1 MRQNQNSFE
10 RLCISSK
17 VKFWLLKC
25 SRVGLGACA
34 LMWKELKWED
44 ISKLKNS
51 YDENG
56 KLDLARSND
65 PYLFDMDEN
74 GFPVFSD
81 KNISFVMG
89 MIANDSQYDQA
100 DREETESI
108 FRGMLD
114 NENEERS
121 EDIRRAVCEV
131 DAANSTH
138 LTAVGNLKIDKL
150 MIDFGLADTPDGNFL
165 KSKKIEEE
173 MGKKGIAGG
182 LLFTAEEISKIEP
195 SELKR
200 QLREGSPELVY
211 RIAHAAERHVND
223 EAERYTKKDKDTHET
238 FSEEKWAR
246 IERYRKV
253 KKNNFSF
260 ATKFCHWACVYID
273 DMEDNF
279 CIYDNV
285 VGGVLPY
292 YVSLYAPNEL
302 NKCYEFKRGT
312 SKVEEYKEG
321 VEGYRRYRE
330 LYDSLKVGINKWRRD
345 NNQKGDIGYG
355 EIDQLIWYH
364 FKGKKGRRRTEEAL
378 KRVTD
383 RYLGSMSSSA

>member
-1 MRQNQNSFE
+1 MVNRCARIRIALM

-56 KLDLARSND
+56 KLDLARSNE
-65 PYLFDMDEN
+65 PVSFDMDEN

-121 EDIRRAVCEV
+121 EDIKRAVCEV

-138 LTAVGNLKIDKL
+138 LTAVGNLK
-150 MIDFGLADTPDGNFL
+150 MI
-165 KSKKIEEE
+165 S
-173 MGKKGIAGG
+173 
-182 LLFTAEEISKIEP
+182 
-195 SELKR
+195 
-200 QLREGSPELVY
+200 
-211 RIAHAAERHVND
+211 
-223 EAERYTKKDKDTHET
+223 
-238 FSEEKWAR
+238 
-246 IERYRKV
+246 
-253 KKNNFSF
+253 
-260 ATKFCHWACVYID
+260 
-273 DMEDNF
+273 
-279 CIYDNV
+279 
-285 VGGVLPY
+285 
-292 YVSLYAPNEL
+292 
-302 NKCYEFKRGT
+302 
-312 SKVEEYKEG
+312 
-321 VEGYRRYRE
+321 
-330 LYDSLKVGINKWRRD
+330 
-345 NNQKGDIGYG
+345 
-355 EIDQLIWYH
+355 
-364 FKGKKGRRRTEEAL
+364 
-378 KRVTD
+378 
-383 RYLGSMSSSA
+383 